1 MNEGRVYLVY
11 IYLTMYA
18 IINFDKVLLLINL
31 CCTSTYLCC
40 LPVDILETF
49 LAPAGLSADSP
60 RPPSLPLEPEDVFLL
75 VFVWVGLSECL
86 MSEDL
91 TVILFSTGFI

>member
-1 MNEGRVYLVY
+1 M
-11 IYLTMYA
+11 
-18 IINFDKVLLLINL
+18 
-31 CCTSTYLCC
+31 
-40 LPVDILETF
+40 DILETF

-60 RPPSLPLEPEDVFLL
+60 RPPSLPLEPEDVLLL

-91 TVILFSTGFI
+91 TVILFSTGGF